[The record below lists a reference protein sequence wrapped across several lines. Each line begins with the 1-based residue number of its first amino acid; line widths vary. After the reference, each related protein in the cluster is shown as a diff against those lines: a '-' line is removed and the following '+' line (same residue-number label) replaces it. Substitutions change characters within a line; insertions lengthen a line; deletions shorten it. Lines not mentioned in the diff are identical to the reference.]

1 MLIDESDRNFK
12 RGIVVT
18 ATVVGV
24 KDDKV
29 FCKLDNGLDA
39 IVVKSNLEN
48 NVERLQEIIQIGH
61 VITGRI
67 DKIKSEDE
75 ATFGVELNCKKA
87 DLVSHR

>member
-1 MLIDESDRNFK
+1 M
-12 RGIVVT
+12 
-18 ATVVGV
+18 VGV

-67 DKIKSEDE
+67 DKIKFEDE
-75 ATFGVELNCKKA
+75 ARFGVELNCKKA